1 MMEYKKNRTTTSAEP
16 DENIAPEINLTG
28 KVAANPT
35 VSCRI
40 EGGDGALL
48 FNPDTDNTLLI
59 NPVGLSVWTFLAQPH
74 TVDDIVSY
82 LTTLF
87 SDNPD
92 HSVVKQDVETFIC
105 ELVPDFV
112 SEVDADAAKLR
123 SS

>member
-1 MMEYKKNRTTTSAEP
+1 MEYKKNRTITSAET
-16 DENIAPEINLTG
+16 DDIIAPEINLTG
-28 KVAANPT
+28 MVVANAT

-40 EGGDGALL
+40 EGEDRALL

-59 NPVGLSVWTFLAQPH
+59 NPVGLSVWTFLAQPR

-92 HSVVKQDVETFIC
+92 HSVVKQDVETFIR

-112 SEVDADAAKLR
+112 SEVDADAAKLH

>member
-1 MMEYKKNRTTTSAEP
+1 MMVYKKNRTITSAET

-28 KVAANPT
+28 MVVANPT

-40 EGGDGALL
+40 EGEDGALL
-48 FNPDTDNTLLI
+48 FNPDSDNTLLI
-59 NPVGLSVWTFLAQPH
+59 NPVGLSVWTFLAQPR
-74 TVDDIVSY
+74 TIDDIVSY

-92 HSVVKQDVETFIC
+92 HSAVKRDVETFIR

-112 SEVDADAAKLR
+112 SEVDADVAKLH
-123 SS
+123 SG